1 MSLEAERTSSSIF
14 RGVTK
19 KTLRV
24 RTVAE
29 RRGIGD
35 RRNADGDHRAAEVS
49 LLNPARSLPTPLP
62 GKFPVSQS

>member
-1 MSLEAERTSSSIF
+1 MQRKVDAVGDELGGRAHKLIDISRCDE
-14 RGVTK
+14 

-24 RTVAE
+24 GAVAE

-49 LLNPARSLPTPLP
+49 FA
-62 GKFPVSQS
+62 